1 MSFSRRVKEELI
13 VNMSPSRH
21 CRLAELAAIVAMTGH
36 WEQDQWIM
44 DLEHEY
50 VREKQQK
57 LIKLLA
63 IDVNSD
69 EGRAGLKL
77 KRTDT
82 VEVGRQIVERACC
95 KQAFLRGAFLSVGSI
110 TNPEKGYHMEL
121 ACDDEDIARL
131 IMTLFGAF
139 SLEPKLI
146 TRKKYYVVYFKDGS
160 QITDALNLLG
170 AHKALME
177 MENVR
182 ILKDVRNRI
191 NRNVNCET
199 ANSNKA
205 VKAGVKQQ
213 EDIQL
218 IIEKRGL
225 NYLSDN
231 LREIAKLRLEEPE
244 LPLKEL
250 GELLQPPLGKSG
262 VNHRLKKISE
272 IAEELRRN

>member
-1 MSFSRRVKEELI
+1 M
-13 VNMSPSRH
+13 
-21 CRLAELAAIVAMTGH
+21 
-36 WEQDQWIM
+36 
-44 DLEHEY
+44 
-50 VREKQQK
+50 
-57 LIKLLA
+57 
-63 IDVNSD
+63 
-69 EGRAGLKL
+69 
-77 KRTDT
+77 
-82 VEVGRQIVERACC
+82 
-95 KQAFLRGAFLSVGSI
+95 
-110 TNPEKGYHMEL
+110 
-121 ACDDEDIARL
+121 
-131 IMTLFGAF
+131 
-139 SLEPKLI
+139 
-146 TRKKYYVVYFKDGS
+146 
-160 QITDALNLLG
+160 
-170 AHKALME
+170 
-177 MENVR
+177 
-182 ILKDVRNRI
+182 KDVRNRI

-218 IIEKRGL
+218 IIEKKGL